1 MIADSP
7 YDFSRLLM
15 KPMVGVV
22 IGLIGAAL
30 MLGVI
35 MLLEPI
41 MGLTLGNLLSQ
52 ITQVL
57 LPNKLA
63 SSCVSCDPFVGLV
76 GHLIFGMIFGL
87 LYALCQQSIPV
98 RGLVGVGVFYGF
110 VIWIVGSLLIG
121 LLFGES
127 LRQVLRSWPWLLSH
141 LVCGLTLAISAVRVQ
156 RVKSRGPGVVVP
168 ID

>member
-7 YDFSRLLM
+7 YDFSGLLI
-15 KPMVGVV
+15 KPLVGVI
-22 IGLIGAAL
+22 IGLIGAGL

-35 MLLEPI
+35 VLLEPI
-41 MGLTLGNLLSQ
+41 TNLALENLLTQ

-63 SSCVSCDPFVGLV
+63 SNCASCDPFVGLV
-76 GHLIFGMIFGL
+76 GHFIFGMVFGL
-87 LYALCQQSIPV
+87 LYALCQQTIPV
-98 RGLVGVGVFYGF
+98 RGLVGVGIFYGF

-121 LLFGES
+121 MLFGES
-127 LRQVLRSWPWLLSH
+127 LRQALRSLPWLLSH
-141 LVCGLTLAISAVRVQ
+141 LVFGLTLSISAIRVQ
-156 RVKSRGPGVVVP
+156 RIKSRGPGAVVP